1 MHKRYFIIAL
11 IFILFLSVTS
21 LVFPDEGKG
30 TKKNLE
36 NFVKIAP
43 VFELR
48 DLEGKRVSLNDF
60 KGRVI
65 LLNFWATWCV
75 PCRAEMPSLENL
87 YRSFKGRG
95 LVVIGV
101 SVDNSTKA
109 VKSFVRE
116 KGITFPILL
125 DENKEVS
132 FDDYGV
138 IGLPVTFLIDRK
150 GNIVEKFFGERQWDS
165 DEIKERIRELLEGR

>member
-1 MHKRYFIIAL
+1 MQRKYFITSITAL
-11 IFILFLSVTS
+11 VFMMLLSAAITP
-21 LVFPDEGKG
+21 LVFPDEGK
-30 TKKNLE
+30 
-36 NFVKIAP
+36 VAP
-43 VFELR
+43 IFELR
-48 DLEGKRVSLNDF
+48 DLDGKKVSLSEF
-60 KGRVI
+60 RGKVV
-65 LLNFWATWCV
+65 LLNFWATWCA
-75 PCRAEMPSLENL
+75 PCRAEMPSFENL
-87 YRSFKGRG
+87 YRNFKGKG

-101 SVDNSTKA
+101 SVDNSDRT

-125 DENKEVS
+125 DEKKEVS

-165 DEIKERIRELLEGR
+165 EEIKERIKRLLEGR